1 MPAMLYLNGQ
11 DFKGNLDEII
21 SNDSNGYNPAIMKA
35 KEYFIKIQE
44 NKEEGEMKDTT
55 RELKTETQTAAENEN
70 KILQLKENEIKAKAK
85 ADSKDNNNE
94 LTVKRNNFIIEEG
107 SGNNKQNE
115 QLPKVSSTNKKII
128 SYEDYNCLKPEDL
141 IYDKRGYITILKETL
156 KIEHSLLSLFFK
168 KSFFEPPFLMLIKFT
183 FEINTQF
190 AFNALLFT
198 DSYIEKRLDYPHMV
212 K

>member
-70 KILQLKENEIKAKAK
+70 KILQLKENEIKAKS
-85 ADSKDNNNE
+85 DSDNNE
-94 LTVKRNNFIIEEG
+94 LTVKRNNFIAEEG
-107 SGNNKQNE
+107 SGGGIENQ

-128 SYEDYNCLKPEDL
+128 SYEDYNCLTPEDL
-141 IYDKRGYITILKETL
+141 IYDKRGYITILKQTL
-156 KIEHSLLSLFFK
+156 KIEHSVFSLFFK

-190 AFNALLFT
+190 AYNALLFT